1 MLDILAGR
9 TPVAQGM
16 TAEGDIPAGTWVGIQ
31 AATWVGIQAETWVG
45 IQAGTW
51 VGIQVELDKLA
62 EPRREVACKAV
73 LTDQRFFHP
82 FCLFFFK

>member
-31 AATWVGIQAETWVG
+31 AE
-45 IQAGTW
+45 TW

-82 FCLFFFK
+82 FFLFFFK

>member
-9 TPVAQGM
+9 TPVVQGM
-16 TAEGDIPAGTWVGIQ
+16 TAEGDIPAG
-31 AATWVGIQAETWVG
+31 TWVGIQAETWVG

-82 FCLFFFK
+82 FFRD